1 MSQVIK
7 WLKKTSSIIWNSFLH
22 NLGILLAAFIFYGGY
37 LVIINKIKR
46 VQELVRMV
54 PTDYVLTPLVLLI
67 VIVCVLLRINYK
79 QRVKLSKFER
89 KTPEDDKKFR
99 FVTHC
104 GVWWKIYPDSDY
116 IEDFPYCPCCE
127 PKKKLVQV
135 EWYPDEVFKCPAT
148 GTKVKLYNKVPV
160 KRNWVLD
167 TLYNTYF
174 KDRGKYL
181 EDILRRE
188 YRKLK
193 ELHPKKED
201 NDILKIIFER
211 PPLKNIPNKERNDIL
226 KRYSKPQDVFSFL
239 RKNYESYRRYF
250 KKE

>member
-1 MSQVIK
+1 MNRAVK
-7 WLKKTSSIIWNSFLH
+7 WLKKTSSIIWRGFLQ
-22 NLGILLAAFIFYGGY
+22 NLGILLGAFIFSGGY
-37 LVIINKIKR
+37 LVVISKIKR
-46 VQELVRMV
+46 VQELVRRV

-67 VIVCVLLRINYK
+67 VIVCVLLRINYT
-79 QRVKLSKFER
+79 QRLKLSKLER
-89 KTPEDDKKFR
+89 KTPEDDRRFR
-99 FVTHC
+99 FVTHY

-148 GTKVKLYNKVPV
+148 GTEIKLYDKVPM
-160 KRNWVLD
+160 KRNRVLNG
-167 TLYNTYF
+167 LYNTYF
-174 KDRGKYL
+174 SDRGNYL
-181 EDILRRE
+181 EDLLRGE

-193 ELHPKKED
+193 ELYPKKEE
-201 NDILKIIFER
+201 NDILQIIFESS
-211 PPLKNIPNKERNDIL
+211 PLNKIPVKERDDLL
-226 KRYSKPQDVFSFL
+226 KRFSKPQDVFSFL